1 MMARRGGKNRSAIVL
16 IAAWLLT
23 FLLTFLLTSCTNP
36 FSAEQ
41 EYIQTIVGHTQRT
54 LSTINE
60 LNKHA
65 AQPKLTDSEWISE
78 AETQLNTLRDLVNEA
93 YTIVP
98 PERFGAFHQQY
109 LSHMDTL
116 KQVTDKYDQAMEF
129 RDNEV
134 LQQAL
139 SLLERGKE
147 QISNLRVQAKQ
158 LKEQLSEEQ
167 QAE

>member
-1 MMARRGGKNRSAIVL
+1 MTARRGGKNRSAIVM
-16 IAAWLLT
+16 IAVWLLM
-23 FLLTFLLTSCTNP
+23 FLLTSCSNP

-41 EYIQTIVGHTQRT
+41 EYVQTIVGHTQRT
-54 LSTINE
+54 LSTISE
-60 LNKHA
+60 LNKLA

-78 AETQLNTLRDLVNEA
+78 AETQLNTLRYLVNEA

-98 PERFGAFHQQY
+98 PERFETFPQQY

-116 KQVTDKYDQAMEF
+116 KQVTDKYEQAMEF

-139 SLLERGKE
+139 SLLEKGKE
-147 QISNLRVQAKQ
+147 QISNLRMQAKQ
-158 LKEQLSEEQ
+158 LKEQLSEEE